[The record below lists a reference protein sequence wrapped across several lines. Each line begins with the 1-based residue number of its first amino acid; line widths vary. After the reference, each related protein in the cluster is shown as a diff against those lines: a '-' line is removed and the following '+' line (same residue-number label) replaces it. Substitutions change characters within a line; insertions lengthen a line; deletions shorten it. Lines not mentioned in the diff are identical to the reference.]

1 MARKHT
7 VVDHALG
14 QAHGHSHDGAD
25 ADHDHEHFDDSLPL
39 EENPIWIQDHVTLRS
54 VGIDI
59 GSSGTQVVFSKLELR
74 RHGEALTSRYVV
86 VSRDTLFQS
95 PVELT
100 PYSADDLID
109 AAALGAILDRAYRA
123 AGVDPAQV
131 DTGVVILTGEALRRE
146 NSGAV
151 ASVIAERGGDLV
163 CASAGHHMEARLAA
177 FGSGAA
183 KVSQERGQRILNVD
197 IGGGTTKLALVED
210 GRVLATAAL
219 HIGGRLQVVDRSGR
233 IVRLEPAGQ
242 RLAKEAGCEWKR
254 GDAVQPAALDRVAEH
269 MADTLLKFD
278 SHYLTEPIAL
288 EGIGGVMF
296 SGGVAEYIYGREERD
311 FGDLGRRLGFSIKA
325 KLKALPWPILPPGE
339 CIRAT
344 ALGASE
350 YSVQLSGNT
359 CYISNPGALLP
370 RRNLPVLQPDF
381 SFSETIKP
389 LDLEKAI
396 QAHFKAFD
404 MEEGHDEAALAFRWQ
419 GPPTYERL
427 AAFAEG
433 LCRGLAHTLA
443 HGHPIYLVLD
453 ADVAQTLGAL
463 LRDERGVKSDILV
476 IDGVTLLDFD
486 YVDLGRLRLPSRTVP
501 VTVKSLLFNQDPRRQ
516 A

>member
-1 MARKHT
+1 MAPKHT
-7 VVDHALG
+7 VADHALG
-14 QAHGHSHDGAD
+14 EEHGHSHEGAD
-25 ADHDHEHFDDSLPL
+25 ADHDHERFDEALPL
-39 EENPIWIQDHVTLRS
+39 EDNPIWIQDHVTLRS

-59 GSSGTQVVFSKLELR
+59 GSSGTQVLFSKLGLR

-95 PVELT
+95 PIELT
-100 PYSADDLID
+100 PYADDDLID
-109 AAALGAILDRAYRA
+109 AAALGAILDRAYHA
-123 AGVDPAQV
+123 AAVDPKEV

-146 NSGAV
+146 NSGAI
-151 ASVIAERGGDLV
+151 ASVIANRGGDLV
-163 CASAGHHMEARLAA
+163 CASAGHHMEAMLAG

-183 KVSQERGQRILNVD
+183 QASQDRGMRILNVD
-197 IGGGTTKLALVED
+197 IGGGTTKLAIAEK
-210 GRVLATAAL
+210 GRVTATAAL
-219 HIGGRLQVVDRSGR
+219 HLGGRLLVVDGSGR
-233 IVRLEPAGQ
+233 LARLEPAGQ
-242 RLAKEAGCEWKR
+242 RLAKEAGYEWKR
-254 GDAVQPAALDRVAEH
+254 GDAVRPDELDRVAEH
-269 MADTLLKFD
+269 IAGSLLRFD
-278 SHYLTEPIAL
+278 AHYLTERIAL
-288 EGIGGVMF
+288 EGIDGVMF
-296 SGGVAEYIYGREERD
+296 SGGVGEYIYGREERD
-311 FGDLGRRLGFSIKA
+311 FSDLGRRLGLSIKR
-325 KLKALPWPILPPGE
+325 KLKTLPWPVLPPGE

-381 SFSETIKP
+381 AFTETINP
-389 LDLEKAI
+389 VELERAI

-404 MEEGHDEAALAFRWQ
+404 LDEGHNEAALAFRWQ

-433 LCRGLAHTLA
+433 LRRGLANTFA
-443 HGHPIYLVLD
+443 HRHPVYLVLD
-453 ADVAQTLGAL
+453 ADIAQTLGSL
-463 LRDERGVKSDILV
+463 LRDELGVKSDILV
-476 IDGVTLLDFD
+476 IDGIMLLDFD